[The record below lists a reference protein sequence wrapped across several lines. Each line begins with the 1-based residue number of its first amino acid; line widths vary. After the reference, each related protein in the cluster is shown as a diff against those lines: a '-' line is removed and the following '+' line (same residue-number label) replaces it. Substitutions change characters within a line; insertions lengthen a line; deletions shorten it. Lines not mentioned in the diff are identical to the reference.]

1 MSSGGFKVPALP
13 SGAPLKRKLPDDSNG
28 SSTKRSRPTVEDDDT
43 SAAVSASAA
52 PVASST
58 RTQQQTKR
66 SYNFGPSIPIKSNA
80 RGGSSAMTDGK
91 GKAREMETDDD
102 AMDVGADGDE
112 TFEADEGDEEGR
124 FFGGGTNQT
133 QEVSTVAWSFAP
145 SCWHVL

>member
-1 MSSGGFKVPALP
+1 
-13 SGAPLKRKLPDDSNG
+13 
-28 SSTKRSRPTVEDDDT
+28 
-43 SAAVSASAA
+43 
-52 PVASST
+52 
-58 RTQQQTKR
+58 
-66 SYNFGPSIPIKSNA
+66 
-80 RGGSSAMTDGK
+80 MTDGE